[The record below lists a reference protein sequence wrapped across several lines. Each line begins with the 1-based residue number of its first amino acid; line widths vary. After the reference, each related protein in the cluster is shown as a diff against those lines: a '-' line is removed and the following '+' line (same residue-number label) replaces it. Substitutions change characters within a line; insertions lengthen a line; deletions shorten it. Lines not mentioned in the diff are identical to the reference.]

1 MDSIITFDDVAECLR
16 DPPTVL
22 PRPSFTSLRAL
33 RQHMI
38 RALKLFECPQST
50 TQGWSG
56 LVMSP
61 TIYSLLEANAFTV
74 PVDPGPSASYT
85 PFAPPATMKMIDA
98 AFERDKNYF
107 VSYKNIYRACFRM
120 LDAMVPPSFKVSN
133 VPALL
138 GWNTT
143 MSIESIMGQMESS
156 YGKPSPAMLYSND
169 SLFKS
174 PIAASDSPEALF
186 YRMEQCQEVMT
197 LGNLPY
203 TTEQIIA
210 NAVRILMASKMF
222 PTRDHEAWDAITP
235 KTYPALKTFFHEAY
249 NRRLNA
255 IDLQNTSGALGYA
268 PAQNMYNVLEYGN
281 DDDSTTDGS
290 MITAVQPPGPSTE
303 AASSLGGGQSMAN
316 SAVQLMAAINQSIAP
331 AFNQVV
337 QNQATLQQQIAALSV
352 GQNHPVA
359 QAHPVQQVAFP
370 MQQPFQQMAPQ
381 YQGYGRGTYQF
392 QGRGTSYSGGRGYGY
407 GGRQGRGGG
416 RSRGRQQQRRPP
428 FASMVRTEAAGFYGP
443 HGLFAPPHIVGGPGP
458 FAPLTATQLGN
469 APSPV
474 KRYANWNACFSCGFD
489 VEDGH
494 TSATCPLMWRKPNH
508 QEGYTRENSASF
520 AVYGPCTKG
529 QHKTQLPQKQATFG
543 GGRGTM

>member
-1 MDSIITFDDVAECLR
+1 M
-16 DPPTVL
+16 
-22 PRPSFTSLRAL
+22 
-33 RQHMI
+33 
-38 RALKLFECPQST
+38 
-50 TQGWSG
+50 
-56 LVMSP
+56 
-61 TIYSLLEANAFTV
+61 V
-74 PVDPGPSASYT
+74 PVDPGPSATYT
-85 PFAPPATMKMIDA
+85 PFAPPATIKMIDA

-107 VSYKNIYRACFRM
+107 LSYKNIYRACFRM
-120 LDAMVPPSFKVSN
+120 LDALVPPSFKVSN

-143 MSIESIMGQMESS
+143 MSIESIMNQIESS

-222 PTRDHEAWDAITP
+222 PTQDLETWDAVTP

-268 PAQNMYNVLEYGN
+268 PAQNMYNVLDYGN

-290 MITAVQPPGPSTE
+290 MITAVQPPAVSTE
-303 AASSLGGGQSMAN
+303 VASSLGGGQSMAN
-316 SAVQLMAAINQSIAP
+316 SAMQQGLMAAINQSIAP

-337 QNQATLQQQIAALSV
+337 QNQTALQQQIAALSV
-352 GQNHPVA
+352 AQTHPVA

-370 MQQPFQQMAPQ
+370 MQQPIQQIAPQ
-381 YQGYGRGTYQF
+381 YQGYGKGTYQF
-392 QGRGTSYSGGRGYGY
+392 QGRGTS
-407 GGRQGRGGG
+407 
-416 RSRGRQQQRRPP
+416 
-428 FASMVRTEAAGFYGP
+428 
-443 HGLFAPPHIVGGPGP
+443 
-458 FAPLTATQLGN
+458 
-469 APSPV
+469 
-474 KRYANWNACFSCGFD
+474 
-489 VEDGH
+489 
-494 TSATCPLMWRKPNH
+494 
-508 QEGYTRENSASF
+508 
-520 AVYGPCTKG
+520 
-529 QHKTQLPQKQATFG
+529 
-543 GGRGTM
+543 